1 MEGITLILVGIA
13 IFAHSWQQLGLY
25 ADGRTVG
32 ATTASLAG
40 ALVLAM
46 FVFQPDSRLMQTT
59 METTNSGELAVW
71 NTLLL
76 AWGVYMVV
84 VAAQGVWDLEDR
96 AIGFY
101 SVPLTVISIV
111 ALVFYILV
119 WVAAGSDG
127 DAFAMVSVVVST
139 ALLGVVGALL
149 FFQMAIP
156 FPGLQRVA
164 GWIMLL
170 GSIVIVG
177 LGVAMTFPTISL

>member
-1 MEGITLILVGIA
+1 MEGITLILIGIA
-13 IFAHSWQQLGLY
+13 IFAHSWLQLGLY
-25 ADGRTVG
+25 SDGRTVG

-40 ALVLAM
+40 ALVLAI
-46 FVFQPDSRLMQTT
+46 FVFQPDSRLMEAMIEATGR
-59 METTNSGELAVW
+59 SELVVW

-76 AWGVYMVV
+76 AWGVYMII
-84 VAAQGVWDLEDR
+84 VAAQGVWDLEER

-119 WVAAGSDG
+119 WVAVGSDG

-139 ALLGVVGALL
+139 ALLGIVGALL

-177 LGVAMTFPTISL
+177 LGAAMIFPAVSM